1 MKYAWIFPSQELNLW
16 PSVPEERVLCI
27 LSSNSLTMVSF
38 LPGSMKHLYLF
49 SLLSFFLSQWGVS
62 SDFKESVDCFW
73 FFFPWWVLCLYVFRL
88 SPELPNVS
96 FALWNTVRSLC
107 TKAKAVVAIAITNVM
122 KLWPKSWLR
131 KIVPFL
137 YHCSY
142 CFLGLCY
149 CYAGFIT

>member
-1 MKYAWIFPSQELNLW
+1 MKYAWIFPLQELNLW
-16 PSVPEERVLCI
+16 PSVPEERVLCV

-49 SLLSFFLSQWGVS
+49 SLPSFFLSQWGVS
-62 SDFKESVDCFW
+62 SDFKESVDCFC
-73 FFFPWWVLCLYVFRL
+73 FFFPLMGSISPVLL
-88 SPELPNVS
+88 NVS
-96 FALWNTVRSLC
+96 FTLWNTVRSLC
-107 TKAKAVVAIAITNVM
+107 TKAKAVVAIAITNLM

>member
-16 PSVPEERVLCI
+16 PSVPEERVLCV
-27 LSSNSLTMVSF
+27 LSSNSLTTVSF
-38 LPGSMKHLYLF
+38 LPGSTKHIYFHYFHF
-49 SLLSFFLSQWGVS
+49 SSHNEGLVQTLRKCRLLL
-62 SDFKESVDCFW
+62 
-73 FFFPWWVLCLYVFRL
+73 FFFPWWALCLYVFGL
-88 SPELPNVS
+88 SPVFPNVS
-96 FALWNTVRSLC
+96 FTLWNTVRSLC
-107 TKAKAVVAIAITNVM
+107 TKAKAVVAIAITNLM